1 MIKLEARIKL
11 FDSDDGVINNA
22 QIDHNNNISWP
33 IYTANSSFGKI
44 VGREEKQSRPF
55 LLGKT
60 PLIGGVDAEI
70 PKTAEMY
77 LFKDKVTY
85 FIGNLVSQ
93 ADGTFTNGDKYT
105 ITIHGEAINGITLVF
120 DKDGEVWP
128 TEVVANRI
136 TYANDDATLTIG
148 NLGGVSTLTI
158 EISKLNKPNVGL
170 ILTGIYID
178 VTILVDET
186 NLDSFTY
193 SIYDRDSNDE
203 PSYGIIS
210 NSGTLSFIDG
220 TGEVLDYA
228 KQNILT
234 ENLIVEISVLN
245 TLAQKRELFV
255 KTHTG
260 TWSYDNYNMV
270 ASVSLQDELLEL
282 QQYSFNGFPFDGM
295 QTTGKDIYEAILA
308 QSPDNIMLPKYE
320 SLDDNTKLRL
330 LYPISYAYMDSC
342 SIWTALDEL
351 AKTFGL
357 RIYKDKD
364 KIILEASA

>member
-70 PKTAEMY
+70 PKTPEMY

-93 ADGTFTNGDKYT
+93 ADGTFPNGDKYT
-105 ITIHGEAINGITLVF
+105 ITIYGETINAITLIF

-128 TEVVANRI
+128 TEVVANHI

-148 NLGGVSTLTI
+148 NLGGVSTLLI
-158 EISKLNKPNVGL
+158 EISELNKPNEGL
-170 ILTGIYID
+170 ILTGVYID

-210 NSGTLSFIDG
+210 NSGTLSFVDS
-220 TGEVLDYA
+220 TGEILDYITNRMITKDLSVNISVINTTQKKTELFISA
-228 KQNILT
+228 KTSSWEYDNNNFVVTVTLNDELEDLQNIT
-234 ENLIVEISVLN
+234 
-245 TLAQKRELFV
+245 
-255 KTHTG
+255 
-260 TWSYDNYNMV
+260 YP
-270 ASVSLQDELLEL
+270 
-282 QQYSFNGFPFDGM
+282 GFPYDEM
-295 QTTGKDIYEAILA
+295 LIMASNIYNDIMSFVPPSFGFPAFQEL
-308 QSPDNIMLPKYE
+308 PDNVQ
-320 SLDDNTKLRL
+320 SRL
-330 LYPISYAYMDSC
+330 LSGLVSPYMESC
-342 SIWTALDEL
+342 SVWDALDGL
-351 AKTFGL
+351 CKTLGI
-357 RIYKDKD
+357 RIYKEKSN
-364 KIILEASA
+364 IMVEVQ